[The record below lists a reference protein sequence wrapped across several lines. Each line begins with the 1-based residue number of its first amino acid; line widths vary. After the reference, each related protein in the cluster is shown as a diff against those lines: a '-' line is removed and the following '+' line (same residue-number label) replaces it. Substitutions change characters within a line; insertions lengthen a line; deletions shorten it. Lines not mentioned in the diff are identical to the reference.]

1 MNESMVD
8 TMKGTI
14 SDQYAVFGHPIEHS
28 KSPLIHR
35 LFAQQVQQNMQYS
48 KTLVPLDEF
57 KGFAAEFFSSG
68 GKGLNITVPFKLQAL
83 EFAHSLSERAR
94 RAGAVNTLALQ
105 SDGSVLGDNTDG
117 LGLVNDISVNL
128 SWPIAQKEILILG
141 AGGAVR
147 GALEPIIK
155 ESPGKLVIAN
165 RTVEKAQNLAR
176 EFADL
181 CSIEACSYDDL
192 AGRSFDIIINGTA
205 AGLTAE
211 LPPLPDGLVHAK
223 TCCYDMMYGAKPTVF
238 MDWAEAQ
245 GAVDRADGLGML
257 VEQAAES
264 FNLWRGVK
272 PETNSIISYL
282 RNSIQ

>member
-1 MNESMVD
+1 MTD
-8 TMKGTI
+8 IK

-28 KSPLIHR
+28 RSPLIHR
-35 LFAQQVQQNMQYS
+35 LFAQQLQQNIQYS

-57 KGFAAEFFSSG
+57 KGFATEFFSSG
-68 GKGLNITVPFKLQAL
+68 GQGLNITVPFKLQAL

-94 RAGAVNTLALQ
+94 RAGAVNTLAMQ
-105 SDGSVLGDNTDG
+105 DDGRVFGDNTDG

-128 SWPIAQKEILILG
+128 AWPIAHQEILILG

-147 GALEPIIK
+147 GALEPILK
-155 ESPGKLVIAN
+155 ESPSKLVIAN
-165 RTVEKAQNLAR
+165 RTVEKAQDLAR

-181 CSIEACSYDDL
+181 CSIEACSYADL
-192 AGRSFDIIINGTA
+192 AGKSFDLIINGTA

-223 TCCYDMMYGAKPTVF
+223 TCCYDMVYGATPTVF
-238 MDWAEAQ
+238 MEWAQVQ
-245 GAVDRADGLGML
+245 GALDRADGLGML

-264 FNLWRGVK
+264 FSLWRGIK
-272 PETNSIISYL
+272 PETESVISYL